1 MPSKRDHRKCQT
13 CGLEISNDALIT
25 HELSCLE
32 RTQENS
38 EVFRSVEVDKAGT
51 SDNIANSGSASD
63 SFKEEGEDNNSSD
76 SEDDVSHSEMFGLL
90 ETKMAGTSDK
100 KANNASSSDS
110 FLEEGGDDNSS
121 EEDDVSDSE
130 IFRLLKPG
138 TSIGLRGGGGGAGNK
153 SPNLQS
159 NSGPSQERRRSSL
172 VTPTFRYDRQKPENL
187 FPPTKKYRYY
197 PVTCE
202 YCGKRFQPNKLKA
215 HKRKHHFSETEEAK
229 PTKRVQSAPPS
240 RKQENKPSTSRS
252 KSAGGIPRQLQVCY
266 ICGQLYGSRSLK
278 IHEPKCLD
286 KWRIQNQQLPPD
298 LRAPEPV
305 KPEAMAPG

>member
-1 MPSKRDHRKCQT
+1 MEIDETGASHRTAKK
-13 CGLEISNDALIT
+13 GSLSDSYSEKEGDDNSYDDAVSDLEMVQL
-25 HELSCLE
+25 LE
-32 RTQENS
+32 TDT
-38 EVFRSVEVDKAGT
+38 VGT
-51 SDNIANSGSASD
+51 SDKIANSGS
-63 SFKEEGEDNNSSD
+63 SSD
-76 SEDDVSHSEMFGLL
+76 SLG
-90 ETKMAGTSDK
+90 
-100 KANNASSSDS
+100 
-110 FLEEGGDDNSS
+110 EEGNENNIS

-130 IFRLLKPG
+130 EFQLLKDDI
-138 TSIGLRGGGGGAGNK
+138 SISLRGGGSERGGTNP
-153 SPNLQS
+153 SDLESNL
-159 NSGPSQERRRSSL
+159 GPSQERRRSSL

-202 YCGKRFQPNKLKA
+202 NCGKRFQPNKLKA
-215 HKRKHHFSETEEAK
+215 HQRKHHLSENQEEVK
-229 PTKRVQSAPPS
+229 PPKKAQSAPPS
-240 RKQENKPSTSRS
+240 RKQANKPSTSRS

-305 KPEAMAPG
+305 KPEAMTPG

>member
-1 MPSKRDHRKCQT
+1 MDETGAS
-13 CGLEISNDALIT
+13 
-25 HELSCLE
+25 E
-32 RTQENS
+32 RTAKKRSLSDSYSEEEGDDNS
-38 EVFRSVEVDKAGT
+38 YDDAVSDLEMVQLLETDTVGT
-51 SDNIANSGSASD
+51 SDKIANSGS
-63 SFKEEGEDNNSSD
+63 SSD
-76 SEDDVSHSEMFGLL
+76 SLG
-90 ETKMAGTSDK
+90 
-100 KANNASSSDS
+100 
-110 FLEEGGDDNSS
+110 EEGIDDNISDD
-121 EEDDVSDSE
+121 DDVSDSE
-130 IFRLLKPG
+130 DFRFLKVG
-138 TSIGLRGGGGGAGNK
+138 TGISLRGGGSDRGGITNP
-153 SPNLQS
+153 SDLES
-159 NSGPSQERRRSSL
+159 SSGPSQERRRSSL

-215 HKRKHHFSETEEAK
+215 HQRKRHLSQNQEDVK
-229 PTKRVQSAPPS
+229 PTKRVQSAPTS
-240 RKQENKPSTSRS
+240 RKQANKPSTSRS

-305 KPEAMAPG
+305 KPEAMTPG